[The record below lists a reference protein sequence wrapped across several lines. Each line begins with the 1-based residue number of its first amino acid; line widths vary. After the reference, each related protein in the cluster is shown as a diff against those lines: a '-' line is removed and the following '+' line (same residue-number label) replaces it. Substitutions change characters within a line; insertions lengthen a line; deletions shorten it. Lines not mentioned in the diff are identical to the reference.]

1 MCATPPELPSDD
13 TTPRFEPLSIRGAM
27 KRKELRKITRNMRSS
42 ILGPTAVY
50 YAGVTAPAIAAGMAT
65 VAAAA
70 FERAGWSDYWNFLI
84 SGIIA
89 SMAGISWYLIF
100 MRLAYRHATGRS
112 TETQED
118 TEFQADE
125 VGLFWRRGAASTR
138 VSWEG
143 VTAIIPKRNFIHIRI
158 LDTGDF
164 ALPKSW
170 FSSRKAMKAFAD
182 QLTDLKQ
189 AVMDAAQKDLK
200 TPSQSEAAR

>member
-1 MCATPPELPSDD
+1 MRAKSPQLSSED
-13 TTPRFEPLSIRGAM
+13 TEIHIEPLSIQGAM
-27 KRKELRKITRNMRSS
+27 KRKELKKITRSMRSS

-70 FERAGWSDYWNFLI
+70 FERAGWSEYWIFLI

-100 MRLAYRHATGRS
+100 MRLSYRHASGRS
-112 TETQED
+112 AETDEE
-118 TEFQADE
+118 TEFQVDE

-143 VTAIIPKRNFIHIRI
+143 VIEILQKRNFIHVRI
-158 LDTGDF
+158 QDTGDF

-170 FSSRKAMKAFAD
+170 FESRKAMKAFAD
-182 QLTDLKQ
+182 EMIRLK
-189 AVMDAAQKDLK
+189 ASVTTPEAEVSDAS
-200 TPSQSEAAR
+200 SQSEAA